1 LQTNEK
7 KPAIEALTEE
17 ANKVAIER
25 LGDAIATAVQTAD
38 IQDVLALLT
47 GAFVSLTLEMLRREG
62 HEPTGAIRLDGGEN
76 RDITI
81 HESKV

>member
-1 LQTNEK
+1 LPNNEQ

-17 ANKVAIER
+17 MNKVAIER

-38 IQDVLALLT
+38 TQDVLALLT
-47 GAFVSLTLEMLRREG
+47 GSFVSLTLEMLRREG
-62 HEPTGAIRLDGGEN
+62 HEPTGAIFLDGGEN

-81 HESKV
+81 HGQKV